1 MAGPCTV
8 SPDRCHCHSKHYAA
22 KRFIHWKYVC
32 PGDRKPLW
40 FRGDRRLFRCY
51 QVKYFCYQFI
61 YGSWKLSF
69 QLYGP
74 EPGSRKERTAAFGIS
89 YRYPFI
95 SNCFPSF
102 IVLYFFA
109 SRQMMGLFLNDSS
122 IDAINAGQK
131 FLHIVSPMYF
141 MISIKL
147 MTDGI
152 IRGAGAMHYFVMATV
167 PDLILRILVALL
179 LTQYFGS
186 TGIWMAWPFGWI
198 AATVLTIIFYR
209 RIITGKYVIRL

>member
-1 MAGPCTV
+1 
-8 SPDRCHCHSKHYAA
+8 
-22 KRFIHWKYVC
+22 
-32 PGDRKPLW
+32 
-40 FRGDRRLFRCY
+40 
-51 QVKYFCYQFI
+51 
-61 YGSWKLSF
+61 
-69 QLYGP
+69 
-74 EPGSRKERTAAFGIS
+74 
-89 YRYPFI
+89 
-95 SNCFPSF
+95 
-102 IVLYFFA
+102 
-109 SRQMMGLFLNDSS
+109 
-122 IDAINAGQK
+122 
-131 FLHIVSPMYF
+131 

-198 AATVLTIIFYR
+198 ATVLTIIFYR